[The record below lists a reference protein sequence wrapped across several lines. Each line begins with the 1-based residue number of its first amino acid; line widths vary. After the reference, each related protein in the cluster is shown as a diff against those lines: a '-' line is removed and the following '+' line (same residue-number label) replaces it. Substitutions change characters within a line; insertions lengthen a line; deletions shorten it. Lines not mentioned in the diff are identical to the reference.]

1 MQNTFDEILSKRDME
16 DGTLQTAMP
25 FYNLLLADL
34 FLFKNQ
40 EALNVLKNN
49 RRVGGLCRMMM

>member
-25 FYNLLLADL
+25 CYNLLLADL
-34 FLFKNQ
+34 FIFKNQ
-40 EALNVLKNN
+40 EALSLLKNI
-49 RRVGGLCRMMM
+49 RIVGGLCMMVM